1 MLKNK
6 KVQNEAKKVIAA
18 EPTYLESKGQ
28 FCSGKSRMFYLLCP
42 AKASSPPRL
51 LFPGA
56 LSSQEALLRSA
67 NPHGAAV
74 EGGLAAVMNSELNP
88 HVPSAGE
95 QLVVGADS
103 RKKSQHLLGVSWNN
117 K

>member
-1 MLKNK
+1 MLEKK
-6 KVQNEAKKVIAA
+6 KVQKEAKKAIAA
-18 EPTYLESKGQ
+18 EPTYVESKGQ
-28 FCSGKSRMFYLLCP
+28 FCPVKSWTFYLLCP
-42 AKASSPPRL
+42 VKAFSPPRF

-56 LSSQEALLRSA
+56 LSSQAALLLSA
-67 NPHGAAV
+67 NPHGAV

-103 RKKSQHLLGVSWNN
+103 RKRSQRLLGVSWNN